1 MSISYFV
8 TKGVALLG
16 TMLWLSNPL
25 RIEIFLIR
33 KRIVLQY
40 ILERSDSCILGSKY
54 AVRIFEWACMT
65 NRQIEQK
72 NKYIT
77 IYCELENSSVF
88 QYSQTLMEFKIILK
102 E

>member
-1 MSISYFV
+1 MAV
-8 TKGVALLG
+8 K
-16 TMLWLSNPL
+16 PL

-65 NRQIEQK
+65 NRNIEQM
-72 NKYIT
+72 NKYVT
-77 IYCELENSSVF
+77 IHCELEILLHF
-88 QYSQTLMEFKIILK
+88 LIATFRQIIRTTTYYNLNGPDIF